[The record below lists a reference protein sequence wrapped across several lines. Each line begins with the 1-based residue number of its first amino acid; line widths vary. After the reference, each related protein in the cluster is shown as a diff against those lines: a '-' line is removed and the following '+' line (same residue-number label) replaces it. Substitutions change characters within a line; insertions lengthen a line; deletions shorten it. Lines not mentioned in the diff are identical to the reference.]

1 MTELLVFYGLLSV
14 AVIAG
19 VGYSLHLYRKHTPR
33 KHA

>member
-1 MTELLVFYGLLSV
+1 MTELLVFYGLLSL

-19 VGYSLHLYRKHTPR
+19 VGYSLHLYHKRGPR